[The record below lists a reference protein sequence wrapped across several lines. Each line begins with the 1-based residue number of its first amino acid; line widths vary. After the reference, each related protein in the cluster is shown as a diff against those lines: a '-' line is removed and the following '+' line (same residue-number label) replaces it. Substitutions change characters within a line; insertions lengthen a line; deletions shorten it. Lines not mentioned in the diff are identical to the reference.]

1 MKQLSQLGATAKG
14 LPLQII
20 KLRRGN
26 PLWLPQLIDTG
37 WLDLKLSKFPID
49 Y

>member
-20 KLRRGN
+20 TLRRGN
-26 PLWLPQLIDTG
+26 PLWLPQLFHAR
-37 WLDLKLSKFPID
+37 S
-49 Y
+49 